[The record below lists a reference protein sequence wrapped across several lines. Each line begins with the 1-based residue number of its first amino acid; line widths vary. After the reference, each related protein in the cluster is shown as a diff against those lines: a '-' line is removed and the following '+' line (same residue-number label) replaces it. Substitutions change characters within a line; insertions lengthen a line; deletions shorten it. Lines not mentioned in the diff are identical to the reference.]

1 MLASEGK
8 ELQEKSQKT
17 LSTIRDCL
25 EDNKAFDIIE
35 IDLKGKTEEADFM
48 LIATGSSK
56 TQISAISQK
65 VMIKL
70 KKEKVLSKIE
80 GIDNCDWVLID
91 ALDVIVNIFKPE
103 VREFYMIEKIW
114 SENLI
119 VDNKKI
125 LGR

>member
-70 KKEKVLSKIE
+70 KKEKVFSKIE

-91 ALDVIVNIFKPE
+91 AGDVILNLFKKE
-103 VREFYMIEKIW
+103 VRNFYDLEKFW
-114 SENLI
+114 GSSF
-119 VDNKKI
+119 
-125 LGR
+125 

>member
-70 KKEKVLSKIE
+70 ERKSS
-80 GIDNCDWVLID
+80 
-91 ALDVIVNIFKPE
+91 FK
-103 VREFYMIEKIW
+103 
-114 SENLI
+114 N
-119 VDNKKI
+119 
-125 LGR
+125 